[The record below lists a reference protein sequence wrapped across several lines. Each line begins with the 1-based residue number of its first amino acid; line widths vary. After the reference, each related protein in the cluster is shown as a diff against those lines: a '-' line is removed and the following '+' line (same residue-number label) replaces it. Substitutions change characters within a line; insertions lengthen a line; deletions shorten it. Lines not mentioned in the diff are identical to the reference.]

1 MNIILLTSFYSFQI
15 DVFRCVFEH
24 DYLLLNQIFMMQ
36 HNQWIH
42 TVLYPFWFSY
52 VLVIRGKKK
61 RKRRQRYKVQGQKK
75 NMLLKWS
82 WVSSTLKYSPLSS
95 LVVRVENWKSVLAAW
110 CVRTVKKRGFAGFL
124 CCVLCFSV
132 RCEGVIC
139 QITWVVQ
146 LPTQWLIRQIIQC
159 NDIGWMIKRLWLN
172 YKNNIINYYLFL
184 FWFI

>member
-61 RKRRQRYKVQGQKK
+61 KKKKTEIWSARSKKK
-75 NMLLKWS
+75 NMFLKWS

-110 CVRTVKKRGFAGFL
+110 CVRTVKKKEGLQGFFAVF
-124 CCVLCFSV
+124 CVLVWGARVLSV
-132 RCEGVIC
+132 KSREWYNC
-139 QITWVVQ
+139 QPSG
-146 LPTQWLIRQIIQC
+146 LSDRLS
-159 NDIGWMIKRLWLN
+159 NAMISGEW
-172 YKNNIINYYLFL
+172 
-184 FWFI
+184 